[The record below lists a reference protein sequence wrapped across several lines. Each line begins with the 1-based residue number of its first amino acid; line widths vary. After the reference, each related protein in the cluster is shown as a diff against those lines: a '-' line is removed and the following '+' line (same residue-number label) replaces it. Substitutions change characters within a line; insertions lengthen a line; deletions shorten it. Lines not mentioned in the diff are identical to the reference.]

1 MRAFVNS
8 RIRTTAIAAVLAT
21 GLTGGGIA
29 WAANAQ
35 SSTDGGEHSHSM
47 GGGMSMMDMMGGGMS
62 MMGSGSGGMGEF
74 SDDKPFDLQF
84 IDQMTMHHQGAL
96 MSTRAMIADSERPE
110 LRDLATAIETSQTA
124 QIEQMQAFRTEWYGD
139 AESTTAGMD
148 MSQMEQMMTGNAM
161 TGMNDMMGGQG
172 EEMYLQMMIVHHQ
185 LGVDMA
191 EEAIN
196 RSERPEIRQLAQTI
210 ADEQSAQIVLMQ
222 SYLAEG

>member
-1 MRAFVNS
+1 L
-8 RIRTTAIAAVLAT
+8 AA

-35 SSTDGGEHSHSM
+35 SSTDGGEHSDSM

-96 MSTRAMIADSERPE
+96 MSTRAMIADSDRPE
-110 LRDLATAIETSQTA
+110 LRGLATAIETSQTA

-139 AESTTAGMD
+139 AESTTGGMD
-148 MSQMEQMMTGNAM
+148 MGQMEQMMTGDAM
-161 TGMNDMMGGQG
+161 SGMADMMGGRS

-191 EEAIN
+191 EEAST
-196 RSERPEIRQLAQTI
+196 RSERPEVRQLAQTI
-210 ADEQSAQIVLMQ
+210 ADEQLAQIVLMQ

>member
-1 MRAFVNS
+1 MNS
-8 RIRTTAIAAVLAT
+8 RIRTTAVAAVLAA

-35 SSTDGGEHSHSM
+35 SSTDGGEHSDSM

-62 MMGSGSGGMGEF
+62 MMGGGSGGGMGEF

-96 MSTRAMIADSERPE
+96 MSTRAMIADSDRPE
-110 LRDLATAIETSQTA
+110 LRGLATAIETSQTA

-139 AESTTAGMD
+139 VESTSGGMD
-148 MSQMEQMMTGNAM
+148 MGQMEQMMTGDAM
-161 TGMNDMMGGQG
+161 TGMADMMGGRS

-191 EEAIN
+191 EEAIT
-196 RSERPEIRQLAQTI
+196 RSERPEVRQLAQTI
-210 ADEQSAQIVLMQ
+210 TDEQSAQIVLMQ